1 MASSGQ
7 PQMRLASRNGLDWDV
22 AHLFECKHATYCVAA
37 YATEERALPHLLMGS
52 AKTVGRK

>member
-1 MASSGQ
+1 
-7 PQMRLASRNGLDWDV
+7 MRLASRNGLDWDV